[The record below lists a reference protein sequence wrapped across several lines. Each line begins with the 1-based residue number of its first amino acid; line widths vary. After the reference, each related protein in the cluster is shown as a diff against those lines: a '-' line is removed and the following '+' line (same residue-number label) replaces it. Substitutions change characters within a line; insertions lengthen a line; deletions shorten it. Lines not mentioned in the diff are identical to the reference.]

1 VSTSVGSGV
10 VSART
15 LLHKIANEN
24 EVLVRIRVR
33 VTLSSTVYM
42 KGAGG
47 RRSKNSTS
55 VGLSVNYPVNLC
67 TVIITSIQI
76 TNQSSS
82 LKNSCS

>member
-10 VSART
+10 ESART

-24 EVLVRIRVR
+24 EVLVRIRDR

-47 RRSKNSTS
+47 RGSKLNHSW
-55 VGLSVNYPVNLC
+55 LSVNYLVNLC
-67 TVIITSIQI
+67 TIITSIQI
-76 TNQSSS
+76 SNQCSS
-82 LKNSCS
+82 

>member
-1 VSTSVGSGV
+1 MSASVGSGV
-10 VSART
+10 EVHVHYSI
-15 LLHKIANEN
+15 KIANEN
-24 EVLVRIRVR
+24 KVLVRIRVR

-47 RRSKNSTS
+47 RGSKLHLSWF
-55 VGLSVNYPVNLC
+55 VAVLSVNYPVNLC

-82 LKNSCS
+82 